1 MPTIHE
7 KITHYGTTQI
17 DYDDLVIRYPWLVQQ
32 KQNCILSPDSDGLL
46 CGLFMGHYLNWKIR
60 GFYDGKILVI
70 EKGYSAK
77 DCVFL
82 DMEIFR
88 KQVRSVGQH
97 MLLYNRNSVP
107 ENWRNFE
114 NCFAP
119 NNLRGYDTRHDFAL
133 KYPFGTIHLLIPIVH
148 TRHKIAI
155 PKSAITPLLF
165 TDGTWMNL
173 LQYTENSLSWINF
186 LRATEEDNPLHSV
199 FLNDHY
205 SLHAL
210 MVAMDDFLRKRDA
223 ISIPRERGDRIA
235 ITLRGGE
242 GLPHNLAFDGKICY
256 LKEDAK
262 KRGEAFIALLSS
274 LTQWDY
280 RANDWSWGNWRLYK
294 FTKGDFVGANKKL
307 NGHTFEVLMKQ
318 NPLSFAVTS
327 TQNIEYTLE
336 EPDHLP

>member
-1 MPTIHE
+1 MPTTHE
-7 KITHYGTTQI
+7 KITRYGATQI
-17 DYDDLVIRYPWLVQQ
+17 DYSDLIARYPWLVEP

-46 CGLFMGHYLNWKIR
+46 CGLFMSHYLRWKIK
-60 GFYDGKILVI
+60 GFYDGKVLVI

-88 KQVRSVGQH
+88 KQVRSIGQH
-97 MLLYNRNSVP
+97 MLLYNRNRVP
-107 ENWRNFE
+107 ENWQNFE

-119 NNLRGYDTRHDFAL
+119 NNIRGYDTLHDFAL

-148 TRHKIAI
+148 TRHKISI

-173 LQYTENSLSWINF
+173 LQYTENSLSWISF
-186 LRATEEDNPLHSV
+186 LRATSEDNPLHAV

-205 SLHAL
+205 SLHTL
-210 MVAMDDFLRKRDA
+210 MVAMDDFLRRRDA

-242 GLPHNLAFDGKICY
+242 GLPHNLVFDAKICH

-262 KRGEAFIALLSS
+262 KRGESFITLLSG

-280 RANDWSWGNWRLYK
+280 RAQDWSWGNWQFYK
-294 FTKGDFVGANKKL
+294 FAKGDFVGSSKKL
-307 NGHTFEVLMKQ
+307 NGLAFDSLMKQ

-327 TQNIEYTLE
+327 TQNIEYTIE